1 MKRIL
6 LVYVLMAAMLCTCLI
21 SCANGEK
28 LPQLPCTLYKAED
41 HFYIAVDYGSLEQEA
56 YRLDVPEEIDGLPVA
71 RIRGKGF
78 SGITQLVIL
87 HVPGSVKQIDE
98 SAFFECTSL
107 QKVTIECGTETIG
120 AAAFAD
126 CTALT
131 EVILPGTLTYMGWC
145 VFQGCSSLT
154 EITFEG
160 TRAEWEALE
169 KEEAFWTDSDEDDLP
184 WYYGSAIKEV
194 HCTDGDIAV
203 GE

>member
-6 LVYVLMAAMLCTCLI
+6 LVYVLMAAMLCACLI

-107 QKVTIECGTETIG
+107 QKVTIEYGTETIG

>member
-6 LVYVLMAAMLCTCLI
+6 LVYVLMAAMLCTCLL
-21 SCANGEK
+21 SCANEEK
-28 LPQLPCTLYKAED
+28 LPQLPCTLYKKED

-87 HVPGSVKQIDE
+87 YVPGSVKQIDE
-98 SAFFECTSL
+98 SAFLGCTSL

-120 AAAFAD
+120 GAAFAD

-131 EVILPGTLTYMGWC
+131 KVTLPNTLTYMGWC
-145 VFQGCSSLT
+145 IFQGCTSLT

-160 TRAEWEALE
+160 TRAEWDALE
-169 KEEAFWTDSDEDDLP
+169 KEEAFWTNSDQDDLP
-184 WYYGSAIKEV
+184 WYYGSAIKVV